1 METNTNW
8 STIQGHWN
16 DYKGRIKE
24 KWGKLTDLDLEQI
37 EGNRDRLIG
46 MLQTRYGMAKDK
58 VEQQVN
64 DFITTAQSWLDDA
77 KQKVSEAAER
87 GKQYFEEN
95 NFKDI
100 VADVQELIGRYPL
113 QSALV
118 GIGIGFVMGRILT
131 SGNRS

>member
-46 MLQTRYGMAKDK
+46 MLQTRCLGRLKTSCLLAALKNLRSLLREPSK
-58 VEQQVN
+58 L
-64 DFITTAQSWLDDA
+64 TCTGLTRRL
-77 KQKVSEAAER
+77 VSESNGACR
-87 GKQYFEEN
+87 
-95 NFKDI
+95 
-100 VADVQELIGRYPL
+100 
-113 QSALV
+113 
-118 GIGIGFVMGRILT
+118 
-131 SGNRS
+131 